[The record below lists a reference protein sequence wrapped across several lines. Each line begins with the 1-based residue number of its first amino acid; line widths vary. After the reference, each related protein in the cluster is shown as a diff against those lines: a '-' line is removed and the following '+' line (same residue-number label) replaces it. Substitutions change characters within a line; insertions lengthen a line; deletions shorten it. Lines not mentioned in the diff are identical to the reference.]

1 MSAKPCRGCGKMVV
15 FAKDPDGK
23 WQVLDNVSPTW
34 EQVGVKDGVAR
45 VIRSKALVSHFA
57 TCPDA
62 NKFSASNR
70 EPVAAAE
77 SQTPFTMAPER
88 HFSEPKEVS

>member
-1 MSAKPCRGCGKMVV
+1 MVV

-34 EQVGVKDGVAR
+34 EQVGVKEGVAR
-45 VIRSKALVSHFA
+45 VVRSKALVSHFS

-62 NKFSASNR
+62 NKFSANNR
-70 EPVAAAE
+70 EDTME
-77 SQTPFTMAPER
+77 SKTPFTMAPDR
-88 HFSEPKEVS
+88 HFSEPKESE